1 MDEDYQPRDAFKTIV
16 WTARERQVREQ
27 REEDQYQVAS
37 SRDEYSLVYI
47 VLSKRQRQ
55 RYAQCFFLF
64 FSFWFEFL
72 ILRLLVY

>member
-27 REEDQYQVAS
+27 GKEDQYQVAS

-47 VLSKRQRQ
+47 VLCKRQRQ
-55 RYAQCFFLF
+55 RFAAGIEEIAQCFFLF
-64 FSFWFEFL
+64 FSF
-72 ILRLLVY
+72 